1 MIWPYFRT
9 GSPGSISASA
19 TLWPS
24 PIGSRTSIVR
34 PPSCKREP
42 ARDRPGRHGDGVVA
56 SQDDGLG
63 IIDRCRHARPLVMN
77 DDF

>member
-1 MIWPYFRT
+1 MICPYFRT
-9 GSPGSISASA
+9 GSPGAMSASA

-34 PPSCKREP
+34 PAELQGKP
-42 ARDRPGRHGDGVVA
+42 ARNRPGRHGDGVVA

-63 IIDRCRHARPLVMN
+63 IIDRCRHT
-77 DDF
+77 